1 MAQINVTLDQDE
13 ILRLLA
19 DSSGDAFRQV
29 LAAALNA
36 VMRAESDEQLGAG
49 RYERSE
55 SRTDSR
61 NGTRARRLTTRV
73 GTIELEV
80 PRHRNAPFETMVFE
94 SYRRSEAALV
104 TTMAEMVVGG
114 VSTAKVGRVM
124 REICGREFSKQSVSA
139 ACATLDSAV
148 EGFRTRP
155 LEPGAYPLAMLD
167 ATYLKVRGGHRV
179 RARAMLVA
187 IGLDRSGRKEVLG
200 LALADA
206 ETRSSWSAFMR
217 SLRDRGLRGMA
228 VVTSDAHEGL
238 VAALHDVWPDAAW
251 QRCQAHFSRNV
262 SDAAPKRLR
271 AGLRSEMTEM
281 FNCRTLAE
289 AEARRDRI
297 LADYAEEA
305 PQACERLDAGFDDAM
320 TAMRLPEQMR
330 RCARTSNYLER
341 LNKEIKRRSNV
352 VGVFPSDGSAVRL
365 VGALLMEE
373 NDRWAAMS
381 KAYYSTGVAE
391 LEGRMAELA
400 GIAREQARLMSA
412 AG

>member
-200 LALADA
+200 LGLADA

-381 KAYYSTGVAE
+381 RAYYSTGVAE

>member
-104 TTMAEMVVGG
+104 TTMAEMAVGG

-167 ATYLKVRGGHRV
+167 ATYLKVRGGHRA

-200 LALADA
+200 LGLADA

>member
-36 VMRAESDEQLGAG
+36 VMRAESDERLGAG

-200 LALADA
+200 LSLADA

-228 VVTSDAHEGL
+228 AVTSDAHEGL

>member
-124 REICGREFSKQSVSA
+124 REICGREFSKQSASA

-251 QRCQAHFSRNV
+251 QRCQARFSRNV

-381 KAYYSTGVAE
+381 RAYYSTGVAE

>member
-104 TTMAEMVVGG
+104 ATMAEMVVGG

-167 ATYLKVRGGHRV
+167 ATYLKVRGGHRA

-187 IGLDRSGRKEVLG
+187 IGLDRSGRKGVLG
-200 LALADA
+200 LGLADA

-305 PQACERLDAGFDDAM
+305 PQACGRLDAGFDDAM

-330 RCARTSNYLER
+330 RCARTSNCLER

-381 KAYYSTGVAE
+381 RAYYSTGVAE

>member
-124 REICGREFSKQSVSA
+124 REICGREFSKQSASA

-155 LEPGAYPLAMLD
+155 LEPGAHPFAMLD

-381 KAYYSTGVAE
+381 RAYYSTGVAE

>member
-124 REICGREFSKQSVSA
+124 REICGREFSKQPVSA

-155 LEPGAYPLAMLD
+155 LEPGAYPFAMPG

-251 QRCQAHFSRNV
+251 QRCQARFSRNV

-381 KAYYSTGVAE
+381 RAYYSTGVAE

>member
-19 DSSGDAFRQV
+19 DSSGDAFRRV

-36 VMRAESDEQLGAG
+36 VMRAEFDEQLGAG
-49 RYERSE
+49 RYERGE

-61 NGTRARRLTTRV
+61 NGTRERRLTTRV
-73 GTIELEV
+73 GTIVLEV
-80 PRHRNAPFETMVFE
+80 PRRRSAPFETMVFE

-104 TTMAEMVVGG
+104 ATMAEMVVGG
-114 VSTAKVGRVM
+114 VSTAKVGKVM
-124 REICGREFSKQSVSA
+124 REICGREFPRQSVSA
-139 ACATLDSAV
+139 ACATPGSAV
-148 EGFRTRP
+148 EDFRGRP
-155 LEPGAYPLAMLD
+155 LEPGAYPFAMPG

-179 RARAMLVA
+179 RARALLVA

-206 ETRSSWSAFMR
+206 ETREGWSAFMR

-228 VVTSDAHEGL
+228 VVASDAHEGL

-262 SDAAPKRLR
+262 SDAAPRRLR
-271 AGLRSEMTEM
+271 AGLRSEMTEILD
-281 FNCRTLAE
+281 CRTLAE
-289 AEARRDRI
+289 AAARRDRI

-305 PQACERLDAGFDDAM
+305 PQACERLGAGFDDAM
-320 TAMRLPEQMR
+320 TVMRLPEQMR
-330 RCARTSNYLER
+330 RRARTSNYLER

-352 VGVFPSDGSAVRL
+352 VGVFPNGGSVIRL

-400 GIAREQARLMSA
+400 GIAREQARLMSV
-412 AG
+412 G

>member
-19 DSSGDAFRQV
+19 GSSGDAFRQV

-55 SRTDSR
+55 SRTDGR

-155 LEPGAYPLAMLD
+155 LEPGAYPFAMPG

>member
-19 DSSGDAFRQV
+19 DSSGDAFRRV

-73 GTIELEV
+73 GTIVLEV

-114 VSTAKVGRVM
+114 VSTAKVGKVM

-148 EGFRTRP
+148 EDFRGRP
-155 LEPGAYPLAMLD
+155 LEPGAYPFAMPG

-179 RARAMLVA
+179 RARALLVA

-206 ETRSSWSAFMR
+206 ETREGWSAFMR

-289 AEARRDRI
+289 AAARRDRI

-305 PQACERLDAGFDDAM
+305 PQACERLGAGFDDAM
-320 TAMRLPEQMR
+320 TVMRLPEQMR
-330 RCARTSNYLER
+330 RCTRTSNYLER

-352 VGVFPSDGSAVRL
+352 VGVFPNDGSVIRL

-391 LEGRMAELA
+391 LEGRLAELA
-400 GIAREQARLMSA
+400 GIAREQARLMSV
-412 AG
+412 G

>member
-19 DSSGDAFRQV
+19 DSSGDAFRRV

-49 RYERSE
+49 RYERGE

-73 GTIELEV
+73 GTIVLEV
-80 PRHRNAPFETMVFE
+80 PRHRSAPFETMVFE

-114 VSTAKVGRVM
+114 VSTAKVGKVM
-124 REICGREFSKQSVSA
+124 REICGREFPRQSVSA
-139 ACATLDSAV
+139 ACATPDSAV
-148 EGFRTRP
+148 EDFRGRP
-155 LEPGAYPLAMLD
+155 LEPGAYPFAMPG

-179 RARAMLVA
+179 GARALLVA

-206 ETRSSWSAFMR
+206 ETREGWSAFMR

-289 AEARRDRI
+289 AAARRDRI

-305 PQACERLDAGFDDAM
+305 PQACERLGAGFDDAM
-320 TAMRLPEQMR
+320 TVMRLPERMR
-330 RCARTSNYLER
+330 RRARTSNYLER

-352 VGVFPSDGSAVRL
+352 VGVFPNDGSVIRL

-391 LEGRMAELA
+391 LEGRLGELA
-400 GIAREQARLMSA
+400 GIAREQARLMSV
-412 AG
+412 G

>member
-80 PRHRNAPFETMVFE
+80 PRHRSAPFETMVFE

-114 VSTAKVGRVM
+114 VSTAKVGKVM

-148 EGFRTRP
+148 EDFRTRP
-155 LEPGAYPLAMLD
+155 LEPGAYPFAMLD

-179 RARAMLVA
+179 RARALLVA

-206 ETRSSWSAFMR
+206 ETREGWSAFMR

-228 VVTSDAHEGL
+228 VVTSGAHEGL

-251 QRCQAHFSRNV
+251 QRRQAHFSRNV

-281 FNCRTLAE
+281 FNCRALAE
-289 AEARRDRI
+289 AAARRDRI

-320 TAMRLPEQMR
+320 TVMRLPEQMR
-330 RCARTSNYLER
+330 RCTRTSNYLER

-352 VGVFPSDGSAVRL
+352 VGVFPNAGSAVRL

-391 LEGRMAELA
+391 LEGRLAELA

-412 AG
+412 G

>member
-94 SYRRSEAALV
+94 SHRRSEAALV

-155 LEPGAYPLAMLD
+155 LEPGAYPFAMPG

-206 ETRSSWSAFMR
+206 ETRPSWSAFMR

-305 PQACERLDAGFDDAM
+305 PQACERLDAGFGDAM
-320 TAMRLPEQMR
+320 AAMRLPEQMR

-381 KAYYSTGVAE
+381 RAYYSTGVAE

>member
-36 VMRAESDEQLGAG
+36 VMRAESDERLGAG

-114 VSTAKVGRVM
+114 VSTAKVGGVM
-124 REICGREFSKQSVSA
+124 REIRGREFSKQSVSA

-155 LEPGAYPLAMLD
+155 LEPGAHPFAMLD

-179 RARAMLVA
+179 RARAALVA
-187 IGLDRSGRKEVLG
+187 IGLDRSGRKEALG
-200 LALADA
+200 LADA

-281 FNCRTLAE
+281 FNCRALAE

-305 PQACERLDAGFDDAM
+305 PQARERLGAGFDDAM

-381 KAYYSTGVAE
+381 RAYYSTGVAE

>member
-155 LEPGAYPLAMLD
+155 LEPGAYPFAMPG

>member
-1 MAQINVTLDQDE
+1 
-13 ILRLLA
+13 
-19 DSSGDAFRQV
+19 
-29 LAAALNA
+29 
-36 VMRAESDEQLGAG
+36 MRAESDEQLGAG
-49 RYERSE
+49 RYERGE

-61 NGTRARRLTTRV
+61 NGTRERRLTTRV
-73 GTIELEV
+73 GTIVLEV
-80 PRHRNAPFETMVFE
+80 PRRRSAPFETMVFE

-104 TTMAEMVVGG
+104 ATMAEVVVGG
-114 VSTAKVGRVM
+114 VSTAKVGKVM
-124 REICGREFSKQSVSA
+124 REICGREFPRQSVSA
-139 ACATLDSAV
+139 ACATPGSAV
-148 EGFRTRP
+148 EDFRGRP
-155 LEPGAYPLAMLD
+155 LEPGAYPFAMPG

-179 RARAMLVA
+179 RARALLVA

-206 ETRSSWSAFMR
+206 ETREGWSAFMR

-228 VVTSDAHEGL
+228 VVASDAHEGL

-262 SDAAPKRLR
+262 SDAAPRRLR
-271 AGLRSEMTEM
+271 AGLRSEMTEILD
-281 FNCRTLAE
+281 CRTLAE
-289 AEARRDRI
+289 AAARRDRI

-305 PQACERLDAGFDDAM
+305 PQACERLGAGFDDAM
-320 TAMRLPEQMR
+320 TVMRLPEQMR
-330 RCARTSNYLER
+330 RRARTSNYLER

-352 VGVFPSDGSAVRL
+352 VGVFPNDGSVIRL

-400 GIAREQARLMSA
+400 GIAREQARLMSV
-412 AG
+412 G

>member
-19 DSSGDAFRQV
+19 DSSGDAFRRV

-73 GTIELEV
+73 GTIVLEV
-80 PRHRNAPFETMVFE
+80 PRHRSAPFETMVFE
-94 SYRRSEAALV
+94 SYGRSEAALV

-114 VSTAKVGRVM
+114 VSTAKVGKVM
-124 REICGREFSKQSVSA
+124 REICGREFPRQSVSA
-139 ACATLDSAV
+139 ACATPGSAV
-148 EGFRTRP
+148 EDFRGRP
-155 LEPGAYPLAMLD
+155 LEPGAYPFAMPG
-167 ATYLKVRGGHRV
+167 ATYLKVRGGHRA
-179 RARAMLVA
+179 RARALLVA

-206 ETRSSWSAFMR
+206 ETREGWSAFMR

-289 AEARRDRI
+289 AAARRDRI

-305 PQACERLDAGFDDAM
+305 PQACERLGAGFDDAM
-320 TAMRLPEQMR
+320 TVMRLPEQMR
-330 RCARTSNYLER
+330 RCTRTSNYLER

-352 VGVFPSDGSAVRL
+352 VGVFPNDGSVVRL

-400 GIAREQARLMSA
+400 GIAREQARLMSV
-412 AG
+412 G

>member
-73 GTIELEV
+73 GTIVLEV
-80 PRHRNAPFETMVFE
+80 PRHRSAPFETMVFE

-114 VSTAKVGRVM
+114 VSTAKVGKVM

-155 LEPGAYPLAMLD
+155 LEPGAYPFAMLD

-179 RARAMLVA
+179 RARALLVA

-206 ETRSSWSAFMR
+206 ETRASWSAFMR

-289 AEARRDRI
+289 AAARRDRI

-305 PQACERLDAGFDDAM
+305 PQACERLGAGFDDAM
-320 TAMRLPEQMR
+320 TVMRLPEQMR
-330 RCARTSNYLER
+330 RCARTSNCLEW

-352 VGVFPSDGSAVRL
+352 IGVFPNAGSVIRL

-391 LEGRMAELA
+391 LEGRLGELA

-412 AG
+412 G

>member
-94 SYRRSEAALV
+94 SCRSEAALV

-124 REICGREFSKQSVSA
+124 RGICGRGLSKQSVSA

-155 LEPGAYPLAMLD
+155 LEPGAYPFAMLD

-179 RARAMLVA
+179 RARALLVA

-206 ETRSSWSAFMR
+206 ETREGWSAFMR

-251 QRCQAHFSRNV
+251 QRCQAHFFRNV

-289 AEARRDRI
+289 AAARRDRI

-320 TAMRLPEQMR
+320 TVMRLPEQMR
-330 RCARTSNYLER
+330 RRARTSNCLER

-352 VGVFPSDGSAVRL
+352 VGVFPNAGSVIRL

-373 NDRWAAMS
+373 NDRWAAMP

-391 LEGRMAELA
+391 LEGRLAELA
-400 GIAREQARLMSA
+400 GIAGEQARLMSA
-412 AG
+412 G

>member
-80 PRHRNAPFETMVFE
+80 PRHRSAPFETMVFE

-114 VSTAKVGRVM
+114 VSTAKVGKVM

-148 EGFRTRP
+148 EDFRTRP
-155 LEPGAYPLAMLD
+155 LEPGAYPFAMLD

-179 RARAMLVA
+179 RARALLVA

-200 LALADA
+200 LDLADA
-206 ETRSSWSAFMR
+206 ETREGWSAFMR

-289 AEARRDRI
+289 AAARRDRI

-305 PQACERLDAGFDDAM
+305 PQACERLGAGFDDAM

-330 RCARTSNYLER
+330 RRARTSNYLER

-352 VGVFPSDGSAVRL
+352 VGVFPNAGSVVRL

-391 LEGRMAELA
+391 LEGRLAELA

-412 AG
+412 G

>member
-73 GTIELEV
+73 GTIVLEV

-148 EGFRTRP
+148 EDFRGRP
-155 LEPGAYPLAMLD
+155 LEPGAYPFAMLD

-179 RARAMLVA
+179 RARALLVA

-206 ETRSSWSAFMR
+206 ETREGWSAFMR
-217 SLRDRGLRGMA
+217 SLRDRSLRGMA

-289 AEARRDRI
+289 AAARRDRI

-305 PQACERLDAGFDDAM
+305 PQACERLGAGFDDAM
-320 TAMRLPEQMR
+320 TVMRLPEQMR

-352 VGVFPSDGSAVRL
+352 VGVFPNDGSVIRL

-391 LEGRMAELA
+391 LEGRLGELA
-400 GIAREQARLMSA
+400 GIAREQARLMSV
-412 AG
+412 G

>member
-73 GTIELEV
+73 GTIVLEV

-114 VSTAKVGRVM
+114 VSTAKVGKVM

-148 EGFRTRP
+148 EDFRGRP
-155 LEPGAYPLAMLD
+155 LEPGAYPFAMLD

-179 RARAMLVA
+179 RARALLVA

-206 ETRSSWSAFMR
+206 ETREGWSAFMR

-289 AEARRDRI
+289 AAARRDRI

-305 PQACERLDAGFDDAM
+305 PQACERLGAGFDDAM
-320 TAMRLPEQMR
+320 TVMRLPGQMR
-330 RCARTSNYLER
+330 RCTRTSNCLER

-352 VGVFPSDGSAVRL
+352 VGVFPNDGSVIRL

-391 LEGRMAELA
+391 LEGRLGELA

-412 AG
+412 G

>member
-36 VMRAESDEQLGAG
+36 VMRAKSDEQLGAG

-155 LEPGAYPLAMLD
+155 LEPGACPFAMPG

-179 RARAMLVA
+179 RARAMPVA

-200 LALADA
+200 LGLADA
-206 ETRSSWSAFMR
+206 ETRPSWSAFMR

>member
-19 DSSGDAFRQV
+19 DSSGDAFRRV

-61 NGTRARRLTTRV
+61 NGTRERRLTTRV
-73 GTIELEV
+73 GTIVLEV
-80 PRHRNAPFETMVFE
+80 PRHRSAPFETMVFE

-114 VSTAKVGRVM
+114 VSTAKVGKVM

-148 EGFRTRP
+148 EDFRGRP
-155 LEPGAYPLAMLD
+155 LEPGAYPFAMLD

-179 RARAMLVA
+179 RARALLVA

-206 ETRSSWSAFMR
+206 ETREGWSAFMR

-289 AEARRDRI
+289 AAARRDRI

-305 PQACERLDAGFDDAM
+305 PQACECLGAGFDDAM
-320 TAMRLPEQMR
+320 TVMRLPEQMR
-330 RCARTSNYLER
+330 RCTRTSNYLER

-352 VGVFPSDGSAVRL
+352 VGVFPNGGSVIRL

-400 GIAREQARLMSA
+400 GIAREQARLMSV
-412 AG
+412 G

>member
-19 DSSGDAFRQV
+19 DSSGDAFRRV

-49 RYERSE
+49 RYERGE

-73 GTIELEV
+73 GTIVLEV

-114 VSTAKVGRVM
+114 VSTAKVGKVM
-124 REICGREFSKQSVSA
+124 REICGREFPRQSVSA
-139 ACATLDSAV
+139 ACATPDSAV
-148 EGFRTRP
+148 EDFRGRP
-155 LEPGAYPLAMLD
+155 LEPGAYPFAMPG

-179 RARAMLVA
+179 GARALLVA

-206 ETRSSWSAFMR
+206 ETREGWSAFMR

-238 VAALHDVWPDAAW
+238 VAALRDVWPDAAW
-251 QRCQAHFSRNV
+251 QRCQAHFSRIV

-281 FNCRTLAE
+281 LDCRTLAE
-289 AEARRDRI
+289 AAARRDRV

-305 PQACERLDAGFDDAM
+305 PQACERLGAGFDDAM
-320 TAMRLPEQMR
+320 TVMRLPERMR
-330 RCARTSNYLER
+330 RRARTSNYLER

-352 VGVFPSDGSAVRL
+352 VGVFPNDGSVIRL

-391 LEGRMAELA
+391 LEGRLGELA
-400 GIAREQARLMSA
+400 GIAREQARLMSV
-412 AG
+412 G

>member
-19 DSSGDAFRQV
+19 DSSGDAFRRV

-61 NGTRARRLTTRV
+61 NGTRERRLTTRV
-73 GTIELEV
+73 GTIVLEV
-80 PRHRNAPFETMVFE
+80 PRHRSAPFETMVFE

-114 VSTAKVGRVM
+114 VSTAKVGKVM

-148 EGFRTRP
+148 EDFRGRP
-155 LEPGAYPLAMLD
+155 LEPGAYPFAMLD

-179 RARAMLVA
+179 RARALLVA

-206 ETRSSWSAFMR
+206 ETREGWSAFMR

-289 AEARRDRI
+289 AAARRDRI

-305 PQACERLDAGFDDAM
+305 PQACERLGAGFDDAM
-320 TAMRLPEQMR
+320 TVMRLPEQTR
-330 RCARTSNYLER
+330 RCTRTSNYLER

-352 VGVFPSDGSAVRL
+352 VGVFPNDGSVIRL

-400 GIAREQARLMSA
+400 GIAREQARLMSV
-412 AG
+412 G

>member
-381 KAYYSTGVAE
+381 RAYYSTGVAE

>member
-124 REICGREFSKQSVSA
+124 REICGREFSKQSASA

-155 LEPGAYPLAMLD
+155 LEPGAYPFAMPG
-167 ATYLKVRGGHRV
+167 ATYLKVRGGHRA

-200 LALADA
+200 LARADA

-381 KAYYSTGVAE
+381 RAYYSTGVAE

>member
-200 LALADA
+200 LSLADA

-381 KAYYSTGVAE
+381 RAYYSTGVAE

>member
-114 VSTAKVGRVM
+114 VSTAKVGRAM

-228 VVTSDAHEGL
+228 VVTSDAREGL

-381 KAYYSTGVAE
+381 RAYYSTGVAE

>member
-104 TTMAEMVVGG
+104 ATMAEMVVGG

-155 LEPGAYPLAMLD
+155 LEPGAYPFAMLD

-200 LALADA
+200 LGLADA

-289 AEARRDRI
+289 AAARRDRI

-305 PQACERLDAGFDDAM
+305 PQACERLGAGFDDAM

>member
-200 LALADA
+200 LGLADA

-228 VVTSDAHEGL
+228 VVTSDAREGL

-251 QRCQAHFSRNV
+251 QRCQARFSRNV

-381 KAYYSTGVAE
+381 RAYYSTGVAE

>member
-19 DSSGDAFRQV
+19 DSSGDAFRRV

-49 RYERSE
+49 RYERGE
-55 SRTDSR
+55 SRADSR
-61 NGTRARRLTTRV
+61 NGTRERRLTTRV
-73 GTIELEV
+73 GTIVLEV
-80 PRHRNAPFETMVFE
+80 PRRRSAPFETMVFE

-104 TTMAEMVVGG
+104 ATMAEMVVGG
-114 VSTAKVGRVM
+114 VSTAKVGKVM
-124 REICGREFSKQSVSA
+124 RGICGREFPRQSVSA
-139 ACATLDSAV
+139 ACATPGSAV
-148 EGFRTRP
+148 EDFRGRP
-155 LEPGAYPLAMLD
+155 LEPGAYPFAMPG

-179 RARAMLVA
+179 RARALLVA

-206 ETRSSWSAFMR
+206 ETREGWSAFMR
-217 SLRDRGLRGMA
+217 PLRDRGLRGMA
-228 VVTSDAHEGL
+228 VVASDAHEGL

-262 SDAAPKRLR
+262 SDAAPRRLR
-271 AGLRSEMTEM
+271 AGLRSEMTEILD
-281 FNCRTLAE
+281 CRTLAE
-289 AEARRDRI
+289 AAARRDRI

-305 PQACERLDAGFDDAM
+305 PQACERLGAGFDDAM
-320 TAMRLPEQMR
+320 TVMRLPEQMR
-330 RCARTSNYLER
+330 RRARTSNYLER

-352 VGVFPSDGSAVRL
+352 VGVFPNGGSVIRL

-381 KAYYSTGVAE
+381 KAHYSTGVAE

-400 GIAREQARLMSA
+400 GIAREQARLMSV
-412 AG
+412 G

>member
-155 LEPGAYPLAMLD
+155 LEPGSYPFAMLD

-200 LALADA
+200 LSLADA

-381 KAYYSTGVAE
+381 RAYYSTGVAE

>member
-19 DSSGDAFRQV
+19 DSSGGAFRQV

-73 GTIELEV
+73 GTIVLEV
-80 PRHRNAPFETMVFE
+80 PRHRSAPFETMVFE

-104 TTMAEMVVGG
+104 ATMAEMVVGG
-114 VSTAKVGRVM
+114 VSTAKVGKVM
-124 REICGREFSKQSVSA
+124 REICGREFPRQSVSA
-139 ACATLDSAV
+139 ACATPDSAV
-148 EGFRTRP
+148 EDFRGRP
-155 LEPGAYPLAMLD
+155 LEPGAYPFAMPG

-179 RARAMLVA
+179 RARALLVA

-206 ETRSSWSAFMR
+206 ETREGWSAFMR

-281 FNCRTLAE
+281 LDCRTLAE
-289 AEARRDRI
+289 AAARRDRI

-305 PQACERLDAGFDDAM
+305 PQACERLGAGFDDAM
-320 TAMRLPEQMR
+320 TVMRLPGQMR
-330 RCARTSNYLER
+330 RRTRTSNYLER

-352 VGVFPSDGSAVRL
+352 VGVFPNDGSAIRL

-391 LEGRMAELA
+391 LEGRLGELA
-400 GIAREQARLMSA
+400 GIAREQARLMSV
-412 AG
+412 G

>member
-155 LEPGAYPLAMLD
+155 LEPGAYPFAMPG

-200 LALADA
+200 LGLADA